1 VCFDL
6 APGAPHLTTHEP
18 PAYAVVLIGETDVV
32 VHTHDYLD
40 DSPRFP
46 FSKPDLD
53 DRAYML
59 GPVPALGRPAK

>member
-1 VCFDL
+1 M
-6 APGAPHLTTHEP
+6 
-18 PAYAVVLIGETDVV
+18 LIGETDVV

-40 DSPRFP
+40 ASPRFG

-59 GPVPALGRPAK
+59 GPFPAPGRPAE

>member
-1 VCFDL
+1 
-6 APGAPHLTTHEP
+6 
-18 PAYAVVLIGETDVV
+18 VLIGETDVV
-32 VHTHDYLD
+32 VLTHDYLD